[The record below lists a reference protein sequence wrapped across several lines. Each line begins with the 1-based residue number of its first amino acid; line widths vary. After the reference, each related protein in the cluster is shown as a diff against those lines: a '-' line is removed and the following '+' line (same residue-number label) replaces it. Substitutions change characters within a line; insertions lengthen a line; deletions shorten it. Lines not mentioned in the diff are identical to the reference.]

1 MHSKTPSAPVL
12 PGAIT
17 ADQKKREEEE
27 GKKKKSMITAVAK
40 QKPNKREQEKVRDT
54 KNLHAGKGEEQRL
67 LLEIVGEL
75 GCHHAERPGKG

>member
-1 MHSKTPSAPVL
+1 
-12 PGAIT
+12 
-17 ADQKKREEEE
+17 
-27 GKKKKSMITAVAK
+27 MITAVAK